1 MNRRRALVKVRETE
15 PREQSKDCCSQTAC
29 CCSSCCCCW
38 CRYHRRRQR
47 PRRRALA
54 FSEGAAPN
62 RACGYVPAGAG
73 AGVRVRVRL
82 QMLVLEVRK
91 YLHQGA
97 LQKGGGGSGRG
108 T

>member
-15 PREQSKDCCSQTAC
+15 PREQSQDC

-62 RACGYVPAGAG
+62 RGCGYVPAGAG
-73 AGVRVRVRL
+73 VRVRL
-82 QMLVLEVRK
+82 QMLVLKVRK

-97 LQKGGGGSGRG
+97 LRKGGGGSGRG